1 MEPDEINA
9 GDVVQNMDLP
19 SDQIIT
25 DTEDI
30 IDVPEKTGETPIES
44 RFTTGDFTEQ
54 YIRNQDAQNE
64 MNKLFASE
72 FPDKPSTGALPES
85 TYYPGIN
92 DPILKGM
99 SSSKTLGSQ
108 PIFVRSGGYFPF
120 GVLDARKKALQD
132 AATERAKQLRAFD
145 LPKKPLTK
153 DPRFQ
158 ETLNQNFDRDLQGI
172 ISEAKSV
179 YGDKALWALQN
190 DKTNPY
196 SMKLRTMLDNY
207 DVLARETDQVTNMIA
222 GIKKGV
228 ADKTMSYSPETLALV
243 DNYEK
248 LIGEFEGGKVDVEL
262 RKNFNAL
269 KGSEAIDV
277 YLNKYVFPDLEA
289 EVNEAWG
296 EFKSE
301 GDLNVARSGKRST
314 YKKIARER
322 AKLLKETEFKDQS
335 WLTEDDIYN
344 RIITTKGDKFEQD
357 IRSSSKP
364 DANAGYDVQNEDELN
379 RQEQRDV
386 KIGDVKFN
394 LRNAVDLKT
403 RKNSQP
409 WNVTGG
415 IYYDAKGNVLKREAT
430 GVTKFIPVTFGDSK
444 LMGREV
450 SGVSG
455 YLVEQK
461 EQRNEA
467 GKVIEDANG
476 NPKMVETK
484 TPVFLEETN
493 QDAKFRQEV
502 PVIYDFY
509 KKGSTTK
516 TTTTTTKKGGVD
528 VTNIYE

>member
-1 MEPDEINA
+1 MIMANPDETNA
-9 GDVVQNMDLP
+9 GDVIQNMDLP
-19 SDQIIT
+19 PEQIIT
-25 DTEDI
+25 ETQQT
-30 IDVPEKTGETPIES
+30 IDVPKKTGETPIDS
-44 RFTTGDFTEQ
+44 QFTLGDFTSQ
-54 YIRNQDAQNE
+54 YMQNKDAQNE

-72 FPDKPSTGALPES
+72 FPDNPSTGALAES

-132 AATERAKQLRAFD
+132 AAAERAKQLRAFD

-158 ETLNQNFDRDLQGI
+158 ETLNQNFDRDLQSI

-196 SMKLRTMLDNY
+196 SMKLRTMMDNY
-207 DVLARETDQVTNMIA
+207 DVLARETDQVTDMIA
-222 GIKKGV
+222 EIKKGIT
-228 ADKTMSYSPETLALV
+228 DKTMAYSPETKELV

-248 LIGEFEGGKVDVEL
+248 MIGQFENGKVDVDL
-262 RKNFNAL
+262 RKNLNAL
-269 KGSEAIDV
+269 KGSQAIDV

-296 EFKSE
+296 QFKSE

-314 YKKIARER
+314 YKQIARER

-344 RIITTKGDKFEQD
+344 RIISTKGDKFEQD
-357 IRSSSKP
+357 IRSSSKH
-364 DANAGYDVQNEDELN
+364 DAGTGYDVQSKDELN
-379 RQEQRDV
+379 RQEERDV
-386 KIGDVKFN
+386 KIGDVSFN
-394 LRNAVDLKT
+394 MRNAVDLKT

-415 IYYDAKGNVLKREAT
+415 IYYDAKGNVLTRKTT
-430 GVTKFIPVTFGDSK
+430 GVTKFIPVTFGDTK

-450 SGVSG
+450 SGVTG
-455 YLVEQK
+455 YLIEQK
-461 EQRNEA
+461 EERDEA
-467 GKVIEDANG
+467 GKPILDANE
-476 NPKMVETK
+476 NPKMIETK

-509 KKGSTTK
+509 KKGSSNRAS
-516 TTTTTTKKGGVD
+516 GVD

>member
-1 MEPDEINA
+1 MANPDEMNA

-19 SDQIIT
+19 SEQIIT
-25 DTEDI
+25 ETQET
-30 IDVPEKTGETPIES
+30 IDVPQKTGETPIDS
-44 RFTTGDFTEQ
+44 QFTTGDFTEQ
-54 YIRNQDAQNE
+54 YIKNQDAQNE
-64 MNKLFASE
+64 MNKLFASQ
-72 FPDKPSTGALPES
+72 FPDNPSTGALAES

-132 AATERAKQLRAFD
+132 AATERAKQLRTFD

-158 ETLNQNFDRDLQGI
+158 ETLNQNFDRDLQSI
-172 ISEAKSV
+172 IGEAKSV

-196 SMKLRTMLDNY
+196 SMKLRTMMDNY
-207 DVLARETDQVTNMIA
+207 DVLARETDQVTDMIA
-222 GIKKGV
+222 EIKKGIT
-228 ADKTMSYSPETLALV
+228 DKTMAYSPETKELV

-248 LIGEFEGGKVDVEL
+248 MIGQFESGKVDVDL
-262 RKNFNAL
+262 RKNLNAL
-269 KGSEAIDV
+269 KGSQAIDV

-289 EVNEAWG
+289 EVEEGWG
-296 EFKSE
+296 QFKSE

-322 AKLLKETEFKDQS
+322 AKLLKETEFKDQT

-344 RIITTKGDKFEQD
+344 RIITIKGDKFEQD
-357 IRSSSKP
+357 IRSSNKP
-364 DANAGYDVQNEDELN
+364 DAGSGYDAQNKDELN
-379 RQEQRDV
+379 RQEERDV
-386 KIGDVKFN
+386 KIGDVSFN
-394 LRNAVDLKT
+394 MKNAVDLKT

-415 IYYDAKGNVLKREAT
+415 IYYDAKGNVLTRKTT
-430 GVTKFIPVTFGDSK
+430 GVTKFIPVTFGDTK
-444 LMGREV
+444 LMGREL

-461 EQRNEA
+461 EERDEA
-467 GKVIEDANG
+467 GKPILDANE
-476 NPKMVETK
+476 NPKMIETK

-509 KKGSTTK
+509 KKGSSNRAS
-516 TTTTTTKKGGVD
+516 GVD